1 MRIVSTLR
9 RPLPS
14 RDCFVKAS
22 TNWRGI
28 VRQARAPGAGKFVQH
43 RRVVAGD
50 PARGVDLGGRGTVD
64 DAVLGL
70 EPVLDDFEL
79 QLADRA
85 HQQRVVEHRLEH
97 LHRAFLAELAQAF
110 LQLLGAQRVAQLRAA
125 EQFGREIRNAF
136 EAEILAFGQRIANL
150 QVAVIV
156 HAENVAGDGIFH
168 QRAFVGHEGDSVGDL
183 HLALEAQVA
192 HLDAGRIA
200 AGTHAQEC
208 DAVAVVRVHVGLDL
222 EHETGERRLGRLH
235 AAHAGVARQRRRR
248 PFRQCAQ
255 DLAHAEVV
263 DRRAEEHRTLR
274 SGEEGIEIER
284 RRGAAHQVDVLA
296 QLFHLHRGVA
306 LEMRMVEAEQRLHR
320 LVGLLLARREAQY
333 LVAQQVVDADEA
345 LAHADRP
352 GHRRALDAQD
362 RLDFVEQFQRLLAGP
377 GEFTQRAFLNGKMDL
392 SQAEAVADL
401 IASENK
407 SAHRI
412 ALNQMRGGFSKE
424 LAQLRKELLH
434 FTSMIELELDFSEE
448 DVEFANRDALYGLVT
463 NMLKVITRLIESFKS
478 GNVIK
483 NGVPVA
489 IIGKPNVGKSSLLNR
504 LLNDDKAIVS
514 EIPGTTRDSIE
525 DTIRIGDITFRFI
538 DTAGI
543 RETADIIENLGIRKT
558 YQKIEQAAVILL
570 LADARD
576 STEIILESFQEIRNQ
591 IKNQEKQLV
600 LVMNKSDMTKTS
612 QLSELKTS
620 LNLNENENLVEISA
634 KKGTNIDQLDQI
646 LIKAAKV
653 SNLDKDA
660 VIVSNIRHFEA
671 LSLAFEN
678 LNRVKEGISNNI
690 PSDLISQDL
699 RQAIY
704 YLGQITGEISTDE
717 VLGNIFRNFCIG
729 K

>member
-1 MRIVSTLR
+1 MFSYSTICAPATSGAGAISIIRLSGPDSFKIAGSIFRSSGNKKINELKPYSIHLGEILDGSEVLDEVIVS
-9 RPLPS
+9 
-14 RDCFVKAS
+14 
-22 TNWRGI
+22 
-28 VRQARAPGAGKFVQH
+28 
-43 RRVVAGD
+43 
-50 PARGVDLGGRGTVD
+50 
-64 DAVLGL
+64 
-70 EPVLDDFEL
+70 
-79 QLADRA
+79 
-85 HQQRVVEHRLEH
+85 
-97 LHRAFLAELAQAF
+97 
-110 LQLLGAQRVAQLRAA
+110 
-125 EQFGREIRNAF
+125 
-136 EAEILAFGQRIANL
+136 
-150 QVAVIV
+150 
-156 HAENVAGDGIFH
+156 IFKSPH
-168 QRAFVGHEGDSVGDL
+168 SY
-183 HLALEAQVA
+183 
-192 HLDAGRIA
+192 
-200 AGTHAQEC
+200 
-208 DAVAVVRVHVGLDL
+208 
-222 EHETGERRLGRLH
+222 TGE
-235 AAHAGVARQRRRR
+235 
-248 PFRQCAQ
+248 
-255 DLAHAEVV
+255 D
-263 DRRAEEHRTLR
+263 
-274 SGEEGIEIER
+274 SIEISCHASPFIQKRILELLVEN
-284 RRGAAHQVDVLA
+284 GA
-296 QLFHLHRGVA
+296 
-306 LEMRMVEAEQRLHR
+306 
-320 LVGLLLARREAQY
+320 
-333 LVAQQVVDADEA
+333 
-345 LAHADRP
+345 
-352 GHRRALDAQD
+352 
-362 RLDFVEQFQRLLAGP
+362 LLAGP